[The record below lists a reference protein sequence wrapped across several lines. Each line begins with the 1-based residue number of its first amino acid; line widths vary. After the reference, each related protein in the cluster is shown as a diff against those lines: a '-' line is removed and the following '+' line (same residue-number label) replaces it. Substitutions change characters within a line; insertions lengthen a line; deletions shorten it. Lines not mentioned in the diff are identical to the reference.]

1 MNSPGYRNRMS
12 IRTILS
18 IAVTLA
24 FASLPATALADLHV
38 DAAGFHRVVTD
49 VSQGDAC
56 RVHRTDDG
64 TTIRCPDG
72 SKGTMTL
79 YRNRGEDAACE
90 LDFWTQANSKGNGNH
105 WRAQLSH
112 QNSAN
117 GTCTLHWNGMD
128 SLQITI
134 S

>member
-1 MNSPGYRNRMS
+1 MNSLGYTNRMS

-24 FASLPATALADLHV
+24 FVSLPAIALADLHV
-38 DAAGFHRVVTD
+38 DAPGFHRVVTD
-49 VSQGDAC
+49 TSQGESC
-56 RVHRTDDG
+56 QVHRTDDG

-90 LDFWTQANSKGNGNH
+90 LDFWTQANAKNN
-105 WRAQLSH
+105 
-112 QNSAN
+112 
-117 GTCTLHWNGMD
+117 
-128 SLQITI
+128 
-134 S
+134 